1 MLDHSRRGAR
11 RAAVARCGLRSP
23 SVRGGS
29 GAGRWTRKA
38 FGAFAALL
46 SLSLMASAASA
57 QEAVRIGL
65 GFGLAFLP
73 AYICE
78 DLKLVEKRAKEAHL
92 DVKVSYQR
100 FFGAGPLQEAIGTSA
115 IDVAPFGLAPLLVAW
130 EKAKDTPQQVVVV
143 SGLSTLPPVLLANR
157 PDLRTLAD
165 FGAADRIAIPTASS
179 PQRYLLQMQSE
190 KIFGQYDKF
199 RSQIVVMTHPDAVA
213 DLLAAKGPVAGYFS
227 SAPYTELALA
237 DGRVHKMLSG
247 ADVVDGKASFLVLGA
262 TKAYVAAH
270 PKVPEAIAKA
280 MDDAA
285 RIIHDDPRRAA
296 AIYLA
301 HEPSKT
307 LDAAALA
314 AVLGD
319 IKDEF
324 GSTLRGV
331 AAFADFMGRHGEL
344 KTPPQS
350 WKEIVA
356 PALLDSPNT

>member
-1 MLDHSRRGAR
+1 MPHHFR
-11 RAAVARCGLRSP
+11 
-23 SVRGGS
+23 
-29 GAGRWTRKA
+29 RKA
-38 FGAFAALL
+38 LGVLATLL
-46 SLSLMASAASA
+46 SLSLLTSAASA

-73 AYICE
+73 AYLCE
-78 DLKLVEKRAKEAHL
+78 DMKLVEKRAKEAHL

-100 FFGAGPLQEAIGTSA
+100 FFGAGPLQEAMGTGA
-115 IDVAPFGLAPLLVAW
+115 IDVAPFGLAPLLAAW
-130 EKAKDTPQQVVVV
+130 EKAKDSPQQVVAV

-157 PDLRTLAD
+157 PELRTLAD
-165 FGAADRIAIPTASS
+165 FGPADRIAIPTASS
-179 PQRYLLQMQSE
+179 PQLYFLEMLSE
-190 KIFGQYDKF
+190 KVFGQYDKL
-199 RSQIVVMTHPDAVA
+199 RGQIVVMTHPDAVA

-247 ADVVDGKASFLVLGA
+247 ADVVDGKVSFLVLGA

-270 PKVPEAIAKA
+270 PKVAEAIAKA
-280 MDDAA
+280 MDDAG

-296 AIYLA
+296 AIFLA

-307 LDAAALA
+307 LDAATLA

-331 AAFADFMGRHGEL
+331 GAFADFMGRHGEL
-344 KTPPQS
+344 KAPPQS